1 MITNAISAGII
12 LLSFFIGIVSY
23 SYMPDM
29 MPMHWNA
36 QGEIDGYMGKLWG
49 LFMSPMISLG
59 LFALFLV
66 IPKLDPRRSNLE
78 SFKEYYQ
85 GIILVIVG
93 FLFYVYILT
102 ILSAIGYKFN
112 MVQAMSISFAVL
124 FYYIGIVLKKT
135 KSNFFVGIKTPW
147 TLSDEKVW
155 EKTHDLGGKLFKIS
169 GIIAFFGAL
178 FKEVAIFLMIIPIIV
193 ASIFIYIYSY
203 LEYAKF
209 TKVSKWIFRVV

>member
-1 MITNAISAGII
+1 MRTNVISAGII

-49 LFMSPMISLG
+49 LFMSPIISLG

-102 ILSAIGYKFN
+102 ILAAIGYKFN

-155 EKTHDLGGKLFKIS
+155 EKTHELGGKLFKIS
-169 GIIAFFGAL
+169 GIIAFFGVL

-203 LEYAKF
+203 LEYAKIH
-209 TKVSKWIFRVV
+209 KGE

>member
-1 MITNAISAGII
+1 MRTNAISAGII

-124 FYYIGIVLKKT
+124 FYYMGIVLKKT

-203 LEYAKF
+203 LEYAKIH
-209 TKVSKWIFRVV
+209 KGK

>member
-1 MITNAISAGII
+1 MRTNVISAGII

-49 LFMSPMISLG
+49 LFMSPIISLG

-102 ILSAIGYKFN
+102 ILAAIGYKFN

-203 LEYAKF
+203 LEYAKIH
-209 TKVSKWIFRVV
+209 KGK

>member
-1 MITNAISAGII
+1 MRTRVISAGII

-203 LEYAKF
+203 LEYAKIH
-209 TKVSKWIFRVV
+209 KGK

>member
-1 MITNAISAGII
+1 MRTNVISAWII

-49 LFMSPMISLG
+49 LFMLPIISLG

-85 GIILVIVG
+85 GIILMIVG
-93 FLFYVYILT
+93 FLFYIYILT
-102 ILSAIGYKFN
+102 ILAAIGYKFN
-112 MVQAMSISFAVL
+112 MVQAMSLSFAVL
-124 FYYIGIVLKKT
+124 FYYMGIVLKKT
-135 KSNFFVGIKTPW
+135 KSNFFVGIRTPW

-155 EKTHDLGGKLFKIS
+155 EKTHDLGGKLFKVS
-169 GIIAFFGAL
+169 GIIAFFGVL
-178 FKEVAIFLMIIPIIV
+178 FKEVAIFLMIIPTIV

-203 LEYAKF
+203 LEYAKIH
-209 TKVSKWIFRVV
+209 KGK

>member
-1 MITNAISAGII
+1 MRTNVISAGII

-49 LFMSPMISLG
+49 LFMSPIISLG

-102 ILSAIGYKFN
+102 ILAAIGYKFN

-155 EKTHDLGGKLFKIS
+155 EKTHELGGKLFKIS
-169 GIIAFFGAL
+169 GIIAFFGVL

-203 LEYAKF
+203 LEYAKIH
-209 TKVSKWIFRVV
+209 KGK

>member
-1 MITNAISAGII
+1 MRTRVISAGII

-29 MPMHWNA
+29 IPMHWNA

-49 LFMSPMISLG
+49 LFMLPIISLG

-85 GIILVIVG
+85 GIILMIVG
-93 FLFYVYILT
+93 FLFYIYILT
-102 ILSAIGYKFN
+102 ILAAIGYKFN
-112 MVQAMSISFAVL
+112 MVQAMSLSFAVL
-124 FYYIGIVLKKT
+124 FYYMGIVLKKT
-135 KSNFFVGIKTPW
+135 KSNFFVGIRTPW

-155 EKTHDLGGKLFKIS
+155 EKTHDLGGKLFKVS
-169 GIIAFFGAL
+169 GIIAFFGVL
-178 FKEVAIFLMIIPIIV
+178 FKEVAIFLMIIPTIV

-203 LEYAKF
+203 LEYAKIH
-209 TKVSKWIFRVV
+209 KGK

>member
-1 MITNAISAGII
+1 MRTNVISAGII

-49 LFMSPMISLG
+49 LFMSPIISLG

-93 FLFYVYILT
+93 FLFYIYILT
-102 ILSAIGYKFN
+102 ILAAIGYKFN

-203 LEYAKF
+203 LEYAKIH
-209 TKVSKWIFRVV
+209 KGK

>member
-1 MITNAISAGII
+1 MRTRVISAGII

-23 SYMPDM
+23 SYLPDM

-49 LFMSPMISLG
+49 LFMLPIISLG

-85 GIILVIVG
+85 GIILMIVG
-93 FLFYVYILT
+93 FLFYIYILT
-102 ILSAIGYKFN
+102 ILAAIGYKFN
-112 MVQAMSISFAVL
+112 MVQAMSLSFAVL
-124 FYYIGIVLKKT
+124 FYYMGIVLKKT
-135 KSNFFVGIKTPW
+135 KSNFFVGIRTPW

-155 EKTHDLGGKLFKIS
+155 EKTHDLGGKLFKVS
-169 GIIAFFGAL
+169 GIIAFFGVL
-178 FKEVAIFLMIIPIIV
+178 FKEVAIFLMIIPTIV

-203 LEYAKF
+203 LEYAKIH
-209 TKVSKWIFRVV
+209 KGK

>member
-1 MITNAISAGII
+1 MRTNAISAGII

-203 LEYAKF
+203 LEYAKIH
-209 TKVSKWIFRVV
+209 KGK

>member
-1 MITNAISAGII
+1 MRTNVISAGII

-49 LFMSPMISLG
+49 LFMSPIISLG

-93 FLFYVYILT
+93 FLFYIYILT
-102 ILSAIGYKFN
+102 ILAAIGYKFN

-155 EKTHDLGGKLFKIS
+155 EKTHELGGKLFKIS

-203 LEYAKF
+203 LEYAKIH
-209 TKVSKWIFRVV
+209 KGK

>member
-1 MITNAISAGII
+1 MRTNAISAGII

-66 IPKLDPRRSNLE
+66 IPKLDPKRSNLE

-203 LEYAKF
+203 LEYAKIH
-209 TKVSKWIFRVV
+209 KGK

>member
-1 MITNAISAGII
+1 MRTRVISAGII

-23 SYMPDM
+23 SYLPDM

-49 LFMSPMISLG
+49 LFMLPIISLG

-85 GIILVIVG
+85 GIILMIVG
-93 FLFYVYILT
+93 FLFYIYILT
-102 ILSAIGYKFN
+102 ILAAIGYKFN
-112 MVQAMSISFAVL
+112 MVQAMALSFAVL
-124 FYYIGIVLKKT
+124 FYYMGIVLKKT
-135 KSNFFVGIKTPW
+135 KSNFFVGIRTPW

-155 EKTHDLGGKLFKIS
+155 EKTHDLGGKLFKVS
-169 GIIAFFGAL
+169 GIIAFFGVL
-178 FKEVAIFLMIIPIIV
+178 FKEVAIFLMIIPTIV

-203 LEYAKF
+203 LEYAKIH
-209 TKVSKWIFRVV
+209 KGK